1 MPDEEVWFVN
11 NHLFGSDDG
20 RAAVERIDRHV
31 DRLPGLAGLRLA
43 TRASE
48 RLAA

>member
-1 MPDEEVWFVN
+1 VAFVN
-11 NHLFGSDDG
+11 HHLFGGSDG
-20 RAAVERIDRHV
+20 RAAAERIDRHV
-31 DRLPGLAGLRLA
+31 DRLPGLAGLHLA